1 MIIPGQMLRFGLI
14 ALALLGFVTGATA
27 QVETKSFQLW
37 TSRDAQQGALPVV
50 AARRGFFEKEGLNVE
65 VKFVSSGSE
74 IPSGMAGGSIPMA
87 IAAWTNPMAME
98 ANGVP
103 ARILAQTTDV
113 SGAQQLVVRKDGPIK
128 TPKDLEGRTLALTRI
143 GLIMSILDKMCMEH
157 GCDVNKIQLVNMAPQ
172 EIVLA
177 FQRGEVDAIQTWE
190 PWAIYAVQAGG
201 HVLMSATESFVPGRA
216 GKKRLD
222 GIYAAV
228 FARDDFVAKN
238 PRTVEAALRALKN
251 AAEWLEANHDAAA
264 EIVAKEI
271 NIPKLTVLGTLAKT
285 RNELSMSAAW
295 AKEFDEKAVYLA
307 GLKELKRPTT
317 ASVVFDPRALKQVCP
332 TCVKGF

>member
-1 MIIPGQMLRFGLI
+1 MNMSGRILRSSAI
-14 ALALLGFVTGATA
+14 AMLLGFTASSQA
-27 QVETKSFQLW
+27 QVETKSFQIW

-50 AARRGFFEKEGLNVE
+50 AMRRGFFEKEGLNVE

-74 IPSGMAGGSIPMA
+74 IPAGMAGGTIPIA

-113 SGAQQLVVRKDGPIK
+113 SGAQQMVVRKDGPIK
-128 TPKDLEGRTLALTRI
+128 TPKDLEGRKLALTRI
-143 GLIMSILDKMCMEH
+143 GLIMSIMEKMCKEH
-157 GCDVNKIQLVNMAPQ
+157 GCDLSKITLVNMAPQ

-190 PWAIYAVQAGG
+190 PWAIYAVQQGG
-201 HVLMSATESFVPGRA
+201 RVLMSATESFVPGKE

-222 GIYAAV
+222 GIYASV

-238 PRTVEAALRALKN
+238 PKTIEATLRALKN
-251 AAEWLEANHDAAA
+251 AADWLEANRDAAA
-264 EIVAKEI
+264 DIVAKDI
-271 NIPKLTVLGTLAKT
+271 NIPKPIVLGTFAKT
-285 RNELSMSAAW
+285 VNQLSMSAEW
-295 AKEFDEKAVYLA
+295 AREFDEKAVYLA
-307 GLKELKRPTT
+307 GLKELKQVTT
-317 ASVVFDPRALKQVCP
+317 ARVVFDPRPLKQVCP
-332 TCVKGF
+332 ACVKGL